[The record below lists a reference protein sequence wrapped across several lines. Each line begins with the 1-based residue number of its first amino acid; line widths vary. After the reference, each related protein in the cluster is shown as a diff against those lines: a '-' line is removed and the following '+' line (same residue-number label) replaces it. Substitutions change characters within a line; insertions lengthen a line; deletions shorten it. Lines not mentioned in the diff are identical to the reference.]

1 MAYQALYRK
10 WRPMR
15 FDDVVGQEHVTTTI
29 KNEIKN
35 AHVAHA
41 YLFTGTRGTGKTST
55 AKIFSRAVNCLHPE
69 DGNPCNE
76 CDVCRGILDES
87 ILDIVEIDA
96 ASNTGVENIREIIDQ
111 GRYSATVS
119 KNRVYIIDEVHMLS
133 TGAFNALLKTLEEP
147 PTDVIFILATTEIH
161 KVPATIL
168 SRCQRFDFKTITA
181 ADIAGR
187 IRYILEQEGIRADDE
202 AIDYVAYL
210 GDGSMRDALSILDQ
224 CLAFRSN
231 DLTYADVVGV
241 VGALDDGYLFGMAK
255 QMAAHD
261 TAGLM
266 AAFGQCISDGR
277 NTDYFVESLLSVF
290 RDVLMVQMAGAQP
303 GMSAKRTDGVTELAK
318 VFTKE
323 ESLHAIEVLS
333 SLLVDLRFS
342 ASPRVLIE
350 VALIKLSQPQLDES
364 SGGILARLSRLEDAA
379 ASGAL
384 AVQPQERAAAVPEA
398 KAQAEDL
405 PWPTDEDAPPVIGD
419 TAEMAAQEIVAPIQ
433 DNAAASPEAQAAS
446 AIAAANWKDVIDG
459 LMKSGNLTL
468 YMDLFQTSVTLQGD
482 TLCIQFSDKD
492 KCSRVAKK
500 EALEVVRGQVQAVYG
515 RDMPIRCVMDTA
527 EQMAQPGQGTDI
539 FGQIA
544 QIQAQFPENVKLD
557 EN

>member
-29 KNEIKN
+29 KNEIQH

-69 DGNPCNE
+69 DGNPCNH

-147 PTDVIFILATTEIH
+147 PSDVIFILATTEIH

-187 IRYILEQEGIRADDE
+187 MRYILQQEGIRADDE

-224 CLAFRSN
+224 CLAFRQN
-231 DLTYADVVGV
+231 DLTYADVVDV
-241 VGALDDGYLFGMAK
+241 VGALDDGYLFQMAK
-255 QMAAHD
+255 QMVSHD
-261 TAGLM
+261 TAGLL
-266 AAFGQCISDGR
+266 AAFGRCISDGR
-277 NTDYFVESLLSVF
+277 NTDYFVESMLSVF

-303 GMSAKRTDGVTELAK
+303 GMSAKRADGVAELAGL
-318 VFTKE
+318 FTKE
-323 ESLHAIEVLS
+323 EALHTIEILS

-364 SGGILARLSRLEDAA
+364 GGGILARLSRLEDAA
-379 ASGAL
+379 ASGTPL
-384 AVQPQERAAAVPEA
+384 VQTQKKAVAAPE
-398 KAQAEDL
+398 QQTEEEDL
-405 PWPTDEDAPPVIGD
+405 PWPTDDDAPP
-419 TAEMAAQEIVAPIQ
+419 AEAGGI
-433 DNAAASPEAQAAS
+433 NAAVPESPAPVQDEGAVSPEAQAAS
-446 AIAAANWKDVIDG
+446 AIAAANWKDVIDR
-459 LMKSGNLTL
+459 LMKNGHLTL
-468 YMDLFQTSVTLQGD
+468 YMDLFQTSVALQGD
-482 TLCIQFSDKD
+482 TLCIQFSDKE
-492 KCSRVAKK
+492 KCSRIAKK
-500 EALEVVRGQVQAVYG
+500 ETLEIVRGQVQAVYG
-515 RDMPIRCVMDTA
+515 KDMPIRCVMDTV
-527 EQMAQPGQGTDI
+527 EPMAQAEQGTDI

>member
-29 KNEIKN
+29 KNEI
-35 AHVAHA
+35 AHGAVAHA

-69 DGNPCNE
+69 NGNPCNQCE
-76 CDVCRGILDES
+76 ICRGILDES

-133 TGAFNALLKTLEEP
+133 QGAFNALLKTLEEP
-147 PTDVIFILATTEIH
+147 PAGVIFILATTEIH

-187 IRYILEQEGIRADDE
+187 IRYILQQEGIAADDE

-224 CLAFRSN
+224 CLAFQQ
-231 DLTYADVVGV
+231 DGLTYADVVRV
-241 VGALDDGYLFGMAK
+241 VGALDDGYLFQMAK
-255 QMAAHD
+255 QIAAGD
-261 TAGLM
+261 TAGVL

-290 RDVLMVQMAGAQP
+290 RDVLMVQLAGVQP
-303 GMSAKRTDGVTELAK
+303 GMSAKRASGAAELAGI
-318 VFTKE
+318 FTKE
-323 ESLHAIEVLS
+323 ETLHCITVFSE
-333 SLLVDLRFS
+333 LLTELRFS
-342 ASPRVLIE
+342 SSPRVLIE
-350 VALIKLSQPQLDES
+350 VALIKLSQPRLDDS
-364 SGGILARLSRLEDAA
+364 SGGVLARLSRLEDAA
-379 ASGAL
+379 ASGKL
-384 AVQPQERAAAVPEA
+384 AAAPQMHVEPAAEEP
-398 KAQAEDL
+398 EDL
-405 PWPTDEDAPPVIGD
+405 PWPTDEDAPLQTENG
-419 TAEMAAQEIVAPIQ
+419 
-433 DNAAASPEAQAAS
+433 SPEQAPEESAGQPSPEEAAAS
-446 AIAAANWKDVIDG
+446 AIAAANWKDVVDA
-459 LMKSGNLTL
+459 LMRNGHLML
-468 YMDLFQTSVTLQGD
+468 YMDLFQTTVALQGEVLYIRFAD
-482 TLCIQFSDKD
+482 RDKRDRIARKETL
-492 KCSRVAKK
+492 
-500 EALEVVRGQVQAVYG
+500 ALVQEQVHAVYG
-515 RDMPIRCVMDTA
+515 RALSVQCVLESEAGIPPGKTGDSA
-527 EQMAQPGQGTDI
+527 ETGDI
-539 FGQIA
+539 FGQLA
-544 QIQAQFPENVKLD
+544 QIKAQFPENVKLD

>member
-29 KNEIKN
+29 KNEI
-35 AHVAHA
+35 AHGAVAHA

-69 DGNPCNE
+69 NGNPCNQCE
-76 CDVCRGILDES
+76 ICRGILDES

-111 GRYSATVS
+111 GRYRATVS

-133 TGAFNALLKTLEEP
+133 QGAFNALLKTLEEP
-147 PTDVIFILATTEIH
+147 PAGVIFILATTEIH

-187 IRYILEQEGIRADDE
+187 IRYILQQEGIAADDE

-224 CLAFRSN
+224 CLAFRQ
-231 DLTYADVVGV
+231 DGLTYADVVRV
-241 VGALDDGYLFGMAK
+241 VGALDDGYLFQMAK
-255 QMAAHD
+255 QIAAGD
-261 TAGLM
+261 TAGVL

-290 RDVLMVQMAGAQP
+290 RDVLMVQLAGVQP
-303 GMSAKRTDGVTELAK
+303 GMSAKRASGAAELAGI
-318 VFTKE
+318 FTKE
-323 ESLHAIEVLS
+323 ETLHCITVFSE
-333 SLLVDLRFS
+333 LLTELRFS
-342 ASPRVLIE
+342 SSPRVLIE
-350 VALIKLSQPQLDES
+350 VALIKLSQPRLDDS
-364 SGGILARLSRLEDAA
+364 SGGVLARLSRLEDAA
-379 ASGAL
+379 ASGKL
-384 AVQPQERAAAVPEA
+384 AVAPQMHAEPAAEEP
-398 KAQAEDL
+398 EDL
-405 PWPTDEDAPPVIGD
+405 PWPTDEDAPLQTESGNS
-419 TAEMAAQEIVAPIQ
+419 EQAPEESAGQ
-433 DNAAASPEAQAAS
+433 PSPEEAAAS
-446 AIAAANWKDVIDG
+446 AIAAANWKDVVDA
-459 LMKSGNLTL
+459 LMRNGHLTL
-468 YMDLFQTSVTLQGD
+468 YMDLFQTTVVLQD
-482 TLCIQFSDKD
+482 EVLYIRFADRDKRD
-492 KCSRVAKK
+492 RIAKK
-500 EALEVVRGQVQAVYG
+500 EALALVQEQVHAVYG
-515 RDMPIRCVMDTA
+515 RALSVQCVMETEAGIPPGKTGDSA
-527 EQMAQPGQGTDI
+527 ETGDI
-539 FGQIA
+539 FGQLA
-544 QIQAQFPENVKLD
+544 QIKAQFPENVKLD

>member
-29 KNEIKN
+29 KNEI
-35 AHVAHA
+35 AHGAVAHA

-69 DGNPCNE
+69 NGNPCNQCE
-76 CDVCRGILDES
+76 ICRGILDES

-133 TGAFNALLKTLEEP
+133 QGAFNALLKTLEEP
-147 PTDVIFILATTEIH
+147 PAGVIFILATTEIH

-187 IRYILEQEGIRADDE
+187 IRYILQQEGIAADDE

-224 CLAFRSN
+224 CLAFRQ
-231 DLTYADVVGV
+231 DGLTYADVVRV
-241 VGALDDGYLFGMAK
+241 VGALDDGYLFQMAK
-255 QMAAHD
+255 QIAAGD
-261 TAGLM
+261 TAGVL

-290 RDVLMVQMAGAQP
+290 RDVLMVQLAGAQP
-303 GMSAKRTDGVTELAK
+303 GMSAKRASGAAELAGI
-318 VFTKE
+318 FTKE
-323 ESLHAIEVLS
+323 ETLHCITVFSE
-333 SLLVDLRFS
+333 LLTELRFS
-342 ASPRVLIE
+342 SSPRVLIE
-350 VALIKLSQPQLDES
+350 VALIKLSQPRLDDS
-364 SGGILARLSRLEDAA
+364 SGGVLARLSRLEDAA
-379 ASGAL
+379 ASGKL
-384 AVQPQERAAAVPEA
+384 AAAPQMHAEPA
-398 KAQAEDL
+398 AEEPEDL
-405 PWPTDEDAPPVIGD
+405 PWPTDEDVPLQTENGNLEQAPEESAGQP
-419 TAEMAAQEIVAPIQ
+419 
-433 DNAAASPEAQAAS
+433 SPEEAAAS
-446 AIAAANWKDVIDG
+446 AIAAANWKDVVDA
-459 LMKSGNLTL
+459 LMRNGHLTL
-468 YMDLFQTSVTLQGD
+468 YMDLFQTTVALQGEVLYIRFAD
-482 TLCIQFSDKD
+482 RDKRDRIARKETL
-492 KCSRVAKK
+492 
-500 EALEVVRGQVQAVYG
+500 ALVQEQVHAVYG
-515 RDMPIRCVMDTA
+515 RALSVQCVLESEAGILPGKTGDSA
-527 EQMAQPGQGTDI
+527 ETGDI
-539 FGQIA
+539 FGQLA
-544 QIQAQFPENVKLD
+544 QIKAQFPENVKLD